1 MYWMCSHWDSWAR
14 NVEYWVR
21 FDIDCQC
28 DLASRGR
35 MSDQTDMYMSLEGTM
50 KALEH
55 HGLLAPGSTA
65 LDFNVRSVNFD
76 PELGGYGIDKPKDK
90 FYGRQVWG
98 AMSQAIS
105 TVATTVSEAGSDL
118 YSTVQAAVSSFLNH
132 KADEVLPLR
141 YNAKFTCPVPPP
153 FSESLLYGHKQVRPP
168 VCPANK
174 TQFRGHWRPWQNH
187 LPSTSEY
194 SFDSLSSESPAVM
207 YGSPVRQGRN
217 MAPGH
222 LPYSFPVPY
231 QQCPSHIYGD
241 GWGPSAVPGHLQY
254 SSCDPIHQSPQ
265 KDVDGLSVAPGHLL
279 PQAEVLGQQD
289 FFPGS
294 HDIHVS
300 RSIVEDPQ
308 AFHANSVARAASPA
322 MDSSV
327 SSQGAMRRK
336 PKKAAYYNGK
346 NSWKDYHAQ
355 FELVAIL
362 NGWNDETKALEL
374 ATNLRGSARNIL
386 ADLDP
391 DQRYHYESLVSA
403 LSARFEPDYQADM
416 YLAQI
421 RNRTRQKSESL
432 PELGQAIKRLARYA
446 LPSAPSSVRQWLDL
460 TQFTEALNN
469 ESLEYAVK
477 QARPKTVDEAVKVAM
492 ETEAFWLS
500 RQRRKT
506 HGPGNTHLQPLDPLC
521 AISNTRTH
529 KRRHRKRKAHLVDSK
544 SQDKLDLYQDKFSM
558 PGNFHGDGMPHGA
571 MFGLY
576 GGKQDLEWPLNG
588 WLLHWDFLHRG
599 TEILSWRFC
608 VYNIV
613 VIVF

>member
-1 MYWMCSHWDSWAR
+1 M
-14 NVEYWVR
+14 E
-21 FDIDCQC
+21 
-28 DLASRGR
+28 
-35 MSDQTDMYMSLEGTM
+35 
-50 KALEH
+50 ALEH
-55 HGLLAPGSTA
+55 HELLAPGSTA
-65 LDFNVRSVNFD
+65 LDFDVGSLTFD
-76 PELGGYGIDKPKDK
+76 PELGGYGGDKPKDK
-90 FYGRQVWG
+90 SYGRQVWG
-98 AMSQAIS
+98 AMSQAVS
-105 TVATTVSEAGSDL
+105 TVATSVSEAGSDL
-118 YSTVQAAVSSFLNH
+118 YSTVQAAVSSFLNL

-141 YNAKFTCPVPPP
+141 YDAKFPSPVSPPAI
-153 FSESLLYGHKQVRPP
+153 ESLLYGHKQVRSP
-168 VCPANK
+168 VCPANR

-187 LPSTSEY
+187 LPSTSDN
-194 SFDSLSSESPAVM
+194 SFDSLSSESPLVM
-207 YGSPVRQGRN
+207 YGSSVRQGRS

-222 LPYSFPVPY
+222 LLYSFPVPY
-231 QQCPSHIYGD
+231 QQCPTHIYGD
-241 GWGPSAVPGHLQY
+241 GQGPPVVPGHLQY

-265 KDVDGLSVAPGHLL
+265 RNVDGLSVAPGHLL
-279 PQAEVLGQQD
+279 PQAKVLGQQD

-294 HDIHVS
+294 HVLS
-300 RSIVEDPQ
+300 RSIVEDPH
-308 AFHANSVARAASPA
+308 AFHANSVARAPSPA

-362 NGWNDETKALEL
+362 NGWNEETKALEL
-374 ATNLRGSARNIL
+374 ATNLRGSARSIL

-421 RNRTRQKSESL
+421 RSRTRQQSESL

-446 LPSAPSSVRQWLDL
+446 LPSAPSSVRQWLAL

-500 RQRRKT
+500 RQRRRT
-506 HGPGNTHLQPLDPLC
+506 HDPGNTHLQPLDPRY
-521 AISNTRTH
+521 AISSTRS
-529 KRRHRKRKAHLVDSK
+529 RRRRRRKRKAHLVESS
-544 SQDKLDLYQDKFSM
+544 SQDKLDPYQDKFSM
-558 PGNFHGDGMPHGA
+558 PGNFHKDGMLHGA
-571 MFGLY
+571 MFGPY
-576 GGKQDLEWPLNG
+576 GGKQDLGWPFDG
-588 WLLHWDFLHRG
+588 WWLHWDCLHRG
-599 TEILSWRFC
+599 TEILSWTFC
-608 VYNIV
+608 VYICTNIV
-613 VIVF
+613 FTVF

>member
-1 MYWMCSHWDSWAR
+1 M
-14 NVEYWVR
+14 E
-21 FDIDCQC
+21 
-28 DLASRGR
+28 
-35 MSDQTDMYMSLEGTM
+35 
-50 KALEH
+50 ALEH
-55 HGLLAPGSTA
+55 HELLAPGSTA
-65 LDFNVRSVNFD
+65 LDFNVRSVTFD
-76 PELGGYGIDKPKDK
+76 PELGGYGGDKPKDK
-90 FYGRQVWG
+90 SYGRQVWG
-98 AMSQAIS
+98 ALSQAVS

-118 YSTVQAAVSSFLNH
+118 YSTVQACVSSFLNH

-141 YNAKFTCPVPPP
+141 YNAKFSCPVPPP

-168 VCPANK
+168 VCPANR

-187 LPSTSEY
+187 VPSTSEY
-194 SFDSLSSESPAVM
+194 SCDSLSSESPVVM

-241 GWGPSAVPGHLQY
+241 GWGPYAVPGHLQY

-279 PQAEVLGQQD
+279 PQAEVLGQQN
-289 FFPGS
+289 FLPGS
-294 HDIHVS
+294 HDIS
-300 RSIVEDPQ
+300 RSTQ
-308 AFHANSVARAASPA
+308 AFHANSVARTASPA
-322 MDSSV
+322 MDSSA

-346 NSWKDYHAQ
+346 NSWRDYHAQ

-362 NGWNDETKALEL
+362 NGWNEETKALEL
-374 ATNLRGSARNIL
+374 ATNLRGSARSIL

-391 DQRYHYESLVSA
+391 DKRYHYESLVSA

-446 LPSAPSSVRQWLDL
+446 LPSAPSSVRQWLAL

-469 ESLEYAVK
+469 ESMEYAVK

-492 ETEAFWLS
+492 ETESFWLS
-500 RQRRKT
+500 RQRQRT
-506 HGPGNTHLQPLDPLC
+506 HDPGNTHLQPLDPLY
-521 AISNTRTH
+521 AISKTRT
-529 KRRHRKRKAHLVDSK
+529 RRRRRRKRKAHLVESS
-544 SQDKLDLYQDKFSM
+544 SQDKLDPYQDTFSM
-558 PGNFHGDGMPHGA
+558 PGNLHGDGMLHGA
-571 MFGLY
+571 MFGPY
-576 GGKQDLEWPLNG
+576 GWPLNG
-588 WLLHWDFLHRG
+588 WLLHLDFLYRG
-599 TEILSWRFC
+599 TEILC
-608 VYNIV
+608 IQQCTNIV
-613 VIVF
+613 VTVF

>member
-1 MYWMCSHWDSWAR
+1 
-14 NVEYWVR
+14 
-21 FDIDCQC
+21 
-28 DLASRGR
+28 
-35 MSDQTDMYMSLEGTM
+35 
-50 KALEH
+50 
-55 HGLLAPGSTA
+55 
-65 LDFNVRSVNFD
+65 
-76 PELGGYGIDKPKDK
+76 
-90 FYGRQVWG
+90 
-98 AMSQAIS
+98 MSQAVS

-118 YSTVQAAVSSFLNH
+118 YSTVQAVVSSFLNH

-141 YNAKFTCPVPPP
+141 YNAKFSCPVPPP

-168 VCPANK
+168 VCPANR

-194 SFDSLSSESPAVM
+194 SFDSLSSESLIVM

-231 QQCPSHIYGD
+231 QQCPSHMYGD
-241 GWGPSAVPGHLQY
+241 GWGPSAIPGHLQY
-254 SSCDPIHQSPQ
+254 SSCDIIHQSPQ
-265 KDVDGLSVAPGHLL
+265 KGVDGLSVAPGHLL
-279 PQAEVLGQQD
+279 PRAEVLGQQD
-289 FFPGS
+289 FSLGS
-294 HDIHVS
+294 HDIS

-308 AFHANSVARAASPA
+308 AFHANSVARTASPA

-362 NGWNDETKALEL
+362 NGWNEETRALEL
-374 ATNLRGSARNIL
+374 ATNLRGSARSII

-391 DQRYHYESLVSA
+391 DKRYHYESLVSA
-403 LSARFEPDYQADM
+403 LSVRFEPDYQADM

-421 RNRTRQKSESL
+421 RNRTRQQSESL
-432 PELGQAIKRLARYA
+432 PELGQAVKRLARYA
-446 LPSAPSSVRQWLDL
+446 LPSAPSSVRQWLAL

-469 ESLEYAVK
+469 ESVEYAVK

-500 RQRRKT
+500 RQRRRT
-506 HGPGNTHLQPLDPLC
+506 QDPGNAHLQPLDPLY
-521 AISNTRTH
+521 AISKTRT
-529 KRRHRKRKAHLVDSK
+529 RRRRRRRRKAHLVESS
-544 SQDKLDLYQDKFSM
+544 SQDKLDPYQDKFST
-558 PGNFHGDGMPHGA
+558 PGNFHKDGMLHGA
-571 MFGLY
+571 MFGPYKESRTLD
-576 GGKQDLEWPLNG
+576 DLLMDDG
-588 WLLHWDFLHRG
+588 YTG
-599 TEILSWRFC
+599 
-608 VYNIV
+608 IV
-613 VIVF
+613 SIEGLKS

>member
-1 MYWMCSHWDSWAR
+1 M
-14 NVEYWVR
+14 E
-21 FDIDCQC
+21 
-28 DLASRGR
+28 
-35 MSDQTDMYMSLEGTM
+35 
-50 KALEH
+50 ALEH
-55 HGLLAPGSTA
+55 HKLLAPGSTA
-65 LDFNVRSVNFD
+65 LDFNVRSVTFD
-76 PELGGYGIDKPKDK
+76 PELGGYGGDKPKDK
-90 FYGRQVWG
+90 SYGMQVWG
-98 AMSQAIS
+98 AMSQAVS
-105 TVATTVSEAGSDL
+105 TVATTVSETGSDL
-118 YSTVQAAVSSFLNH
+118 YSTVQAVVSSFLNH

-141 YNAKFTCPVPPP
+141 YNAKFSCPMPPP

-168 VCPANK
+168 VCPANR

-194 SFDSLSSESPAVM
+194 SFDSLSRESPVVM
-207 YGSPVRQGRN
+207 YGSHVRQGRN

-289 FFPGS
+289 FSPGS
-294 HDIHVS
+294 HDIS

-308 AFHANSVARAASPA
+308 AFHANFVARTASPA

-336 PKKAAYYNGK
+336 PKKAAFYNGK

-362 NGWNDETKALEL
+362 NGWNEETKALEL
-374 ATNLRGSARNIL
+374 ATNLRGSARSIL

-391 DQRYHYESLVSA
+391 DKRYHYESLVSA
-403 LSARFEPDYQADM
+403 LSARFEPDYQTDM

-432 PELGQAIKRLARYA
+432 PELGHAIKRLARYA
-446 LPSAPSSVRQWLDL
+446 LPSAPSSVRQWLAL

-500 RQRRKT
+500 RQRRRT
-506 HGPGNTHLQPLDPLC
+506 HDPGNTHLQPLDPLY
-521 AISNTRTH
+521 AISNTRT
-529 KRRHRKRKAHLVDSK
+529 RRRRRRKRKAHLVESS
-544 SQDKLDLYQDKFSM
+544 SQDKLYPYQDKFSM
-558 PGNFHGDGMPHGA
+558 PGNFHGDGILHGG
-571 MFGLY
+571 MFGPY
-576 GGKQDLEWPLNG
+576 GGKQDLGWPLNG
-588 WLLHWDFLHRG
+588 WHITLRLSAQRDWNLELGILYLH
-599 TEILSWRFC
+599 
-608 VYNIV
+608 VYSITV
-613 VIVF
+613 

>member
-1 MYWMCSHWDSWAR
+1 M
-14 NVEYWVR
+14 E
-21 FDIDCQC
+21 
-28 DLASRGR
+28 
-35 MSDQTDMYMSLEGTM
+35 
-50 KALEH
+50 ALEH
-55 HGLLAPGSTA
+55 HELLAPGSTA
-65 LDFNVRSVNFD
+65 LDFNVRSVTFD
-76 PELGGYGIDKPKDK
+76 PELGGYGGDKPKDK
-90 FYGRQVWG
+90 SYGMQVWG
-98 AMSQAIS
+98 AMSQAVS

-118 YSTVQAAVSSFLNH
+118 YSNVQAAVSSFLNL

-141 YNAKFTCPVPPP
+141 YNAKFSCPVPPP
-153 FSESLLYGHKQVRPP
+153 FNESLLYGHKQVRPP
-168 VCPANK
+168 VCPANR
-174 TQFRGHWRPWQNH
+174 TQFREHWRPWQNH

-194 SFDSLSSESPAVM
+194 SFESLSSEFPVVM
-207 YGSPVRQGRN
+207 YQSPVRQGRS
-217 MAPGH
+217 MVPGH

-279 PQAEVLGQQD
+279 PHAEVLGQQD
-289 FFPGS
+289 FSPGS
-294 HDIHVS
+294 HDLS
-300 RSIVEDPQ
+300 RSIVEDPH
-308 AFHANSVARAASPA
+308 AFHANSVARAPSPA
-322 MDSSV
+322 MGSSV
-327 SSQGAMRRK
+327 SSQEAMRRK

-362 NGWNDETKALEL
+362 NGWNEETKALEL
-374 ATNLRGSARNIL
+374 ATNLRGSARSIF

-391 DQRYHYESLVSA
+391 DTRYDYESLLSA
-403 LSARFEPDYQADM
+403 LSARFEPDYQADV

-446 LPSAPSSVRQWLDL
+446 LPSAPSSVRQWLAL

-500 RQRRKT
+500 CQRRRT
-506 HGPGNTHLQPLDPLC
+506 NDPGSTHLQPLDPLY
-521 AISNTRTH
+521 AISSTRT
-529 KRRHRKRKAHLVDSK
+529 RRRRRRIRKAHLVESS
-544 SQDKLDLYQDKFSM
+544 SQDQLDPYQDKFPCQGIFM
-558 PGNFHGDGMPHGA
+558 EMG
-571 MFGLY
+571 
-576 GGKQDLEWPLNG
+576 
-588 WLLHWDFLHRG
+588 
-599 TEILSWRFC
+599 C
-608 VYNIV
+608 
-613 VIVF
+613 

>member
-1 MYWMCSHWDSWAR
+1 M
-14 NVEYWVR
+14 E
-21 FDIDCQC
+21 
-28 DLASRGR
+28 
-35 MSDQTDMYMSLEGTM
+35 
-50 KALEH
+50 ALEH
-55 HGLLAPGSTA
+55 HKLLAPGSTA
-65 LDFNVRSVNFD
+65 LDFNVRSVTFD
-76 PELGGYGIDKPKDK
+76 PELGGYGGDKPKDK
-90 FYGRQVWG
+90 SYGGQVWG
-98 AMSQAIS
+98 AMSQAVS

-118 YSTVQAAVSSFLNH
+118 YSTVQAVVSSFLNH

-141 YNAKFTCPVPPP
+141 YNAKFPSPVSPPAI
-153 FSESLLYGHKQVRPP
+153 ESLLYGHKQVRPP
-168 VCPANK
+168 VCPANR

-194 SFDSLSSESPAVM
+194 SFDSLSSESPVVM

-241 GWGPSAVPGHLQY
+241 GRGPSAVPGHLQY

-294 HDIHVS
+294 HDIS

-308 AFHANSVARAASPA
+308 AFHANSVARTWTASPA

-362 NGWNDETKALEL
+362 NGWNEETKALEL
-374 ATNLRGSARNIL
+374 ATNLRGSARSIL

-391 DQRYHYESLVSA
+391 DKRYHYESLVSA

-446 LPSAPSSVRQWLDL
+446 LPSAPSSVRQWLSL

-500 RQRRKT
+500 RQRQKT
-506 HGPGNTHLQPLDPLC
+506 HDPGNTHLQPLDPLY

-529 KRRHRKRKAHLVDSK
+529 KTKHRRRHRKRKAHLVDSK

-558 PGNFHGDGMPHGA
+558 PGNFHGGGMLHGA

-599 TEILSWRFC
+599 TEILSWAFC
-608 VYNIV
+608 IYMYIV
-613 VIVF
+613 LI

>member
-1 MYWMCSHWDSWAR
+1 
-14 NVEYWVR
+14 
-21 FDIDCQC
+21 
-28 DLASRGR
+28 
-35 MSDQTDMYMSLEGTM
+35 MSDQTDMYMSLEGKM

-55 HGLLAPGSTA
+55 HGLLAPGSIA
-65 LDFNVRSVNFD
+65 LDFDVRSLTFD
-76 PELGGYGIDKPKDK
+76 PELGGYGGDKPKDK
-90 FYGRQVWG
+90 SYGMQVWG
-98 AMSQAIS
+98 AMSQAVS

-118 YSTVQAAVSSFLNH
+118 YSTVQAVVSSFLNH

-141 YNAKFTCPVPPP
+141 YNAKFSCPVPPP

-168 VCPANK
+168 VCPANR

-194 SFDSLSSESPAVM
+194 LFDRLSSESPVVM
-207 YGSPVRQGRN
+207 YGSPVRQERS
-217 MAPGH
+217 MVPGH
-222 LPYSFPVPY
+222 LPYSFYVPY

-241 GWGPSAVPGHLQY
+241 GWGPSVVPGHLQY

-289 FFPGS
+289 FSPGS
-294 HDIHVS
+294 HVKHVS
-300 RSIVEDPQ
+300 RSITEDPH
-308 AFHANSVARAASPA
+308 AFHANSVARTPSPA
-322 MDSSV
+322 MDSTV
-327 SSQGAMRRK
+327 VSQGAMRRK

-362 NGWNDETKALEL
+362 NGWNEEAKALEL
-374 ATNLRGSARNIL
+374 ATNLRGSARSIL

-391 DQRYHYESLVSA
+391 DKRYDYESLVSA

-446 LPSAPSSVRQWLDL
+446 LPSAPSNVRQWLAL

-469 ESLEYAVK
+469 EPLEFAVK
-477 QARPKTVDEAVKVAM
+477 QARPETVDEAVKIAM

-500 RQRRKT
+500 RQRRRT
-506 HGPGNTHLQPLDPLC
+506 HDPGNTHLQPLDPLY
-521 AISNTRTH
+521 AISKTRT
-529 KRRHRKRKAHLVDSK
+529 RRRRRRRRKAHLVESS
-544 SQDKLDLYQDKFSM
+544 SQDKLDPYQDKFSM
-558 PGNFHGDGMPHGA
+558 PGNFHGEGMLHGG
-571 MFGLY
+571 MFGPC
-576 GGKQDLEWPLNG
+576 GGKQDLG
-588 WLLHWDFLHRG
+588 
-599 TEILSWRFC
+599 
-608 VYNIV
+608 
-613 VIVF
+613 